1 MNVKLIGHTQL
12 SFSFFENLIA
22 IEDEPDWVFENY
34 GSGSETKD
42 ILLTAIR
49 TCYSKNKPT
58 EILEKEGSKY
68 FDNDEEGFKR
78 LFERIFNKGHH
89 SVLEH
94 INFTFAVEGVSR
106 SLLAQLT
113 RHRHM
118 SFSVQSQR
126 YVAGGYDYVIPDS
139 IKEREERCYH
149 KDDYDLENP
158 YTLAEVYN
166 ECLGYL
172 DEVYRFFRLSGIP
185 AEDARMILP
194 NAATT
199 NLVVTMNLRT
209 LFEFYAKRQRSKGAQ
224 EEIAQLAEALKEEVV
239 EAEPWLKEYF
249 EKVKE
254 VS

>member
-1 MNVKLIGHTQL
+1 MNVELIGHTQL
-12 SFSFFENLIA
+12 TFNFFENLMGDY
-22 IEDEPDWVFENY
+22 EC
-34 GSGSETKD
+34 GSISETKD

-78 LFERIFNKGHH
+78 LFDRIFNKGHY

-126 YVAGGYDYVIPDS
+126 YVSFNNNFNYVMPDS
-139 IKEREERCYH
+139 VINNEREFTCPISGAKQEAMNIYEDIMH
-149 KDDYDLENP
+149 DIEVSYD
-158 YTLAEVYN
+158 
-166 ECLGYL
+166 
-172 DEVYRFFRLSGIP
+172 RLRELGIP

-199 NLVVTMNLRT
+199 NLVVSMNLRT

-239 EAEPWLKEYF
+239 EAEPWLNEYF
-249 EKVKE
+249 KKVKE